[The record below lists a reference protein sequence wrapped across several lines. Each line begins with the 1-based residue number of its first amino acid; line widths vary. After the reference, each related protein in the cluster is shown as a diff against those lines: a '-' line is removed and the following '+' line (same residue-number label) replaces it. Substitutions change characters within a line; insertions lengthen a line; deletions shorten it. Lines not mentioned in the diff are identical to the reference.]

1 MLVLFFYFWKHQIL
15 LRKILSLYFFILK
28 ASIHQ
33 NMILGAIDAITYVI
47 YNRWHI
53 LLRGRLYWLLII
65 QNYLFVFFLLRYGE
79 IVTIWW
85 VEAFKILSMWAFF
98 IAYIALLDILALPYY
113 LILAFIFK
121 QIIVRVINSFRLGIW
136 IFGMRSLMIWVL

>member
-1 MLVLFFYFWKHQIL
+1 MLILFFYFWKHQIL

-28 ASIHQ
+28 TSIHQ
-33 NMILGAIDAITYVI
+33 NMILGAVNAISYVI

-53 LLRGRLYWLLII
+53 FLRGRLYWLLII